1 MDVIMEIPMSQVLES
16 VPLDQES
23 KAVLLGGASRLRP
36 LYQLMLAQESGE
48 WERTAELAAQLG
60 LAESDVAEEY
70 FQAVIWARGVNAP

>member
-1 MDVIMEIPMSQVLES
+1 MSQVLES

-36 LYQLMLAQESGE
+36 LYQLILAQESGE
-48 WERTAELAAQLG
+48 WEQTAELAAQLG

-70 FQAVIWARGVNAP
+70 FQAVVWARGVNAP

>member
-1 MDVIMEIPMSQVLES
+1 MSQVLES

-48 WERTAELAAQLG
+48 WEQTTELAAQLG